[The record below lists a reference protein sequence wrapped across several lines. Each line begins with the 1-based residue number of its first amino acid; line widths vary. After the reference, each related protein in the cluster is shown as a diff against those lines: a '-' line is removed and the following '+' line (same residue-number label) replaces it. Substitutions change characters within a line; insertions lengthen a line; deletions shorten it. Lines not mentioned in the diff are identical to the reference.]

1 MKGANGVHPESGTGR
16 PRLII
21 VCGVP
26 GSGKSTF
33 ALHAADRWGA
43 VRFASETFAEQLGAA
58 ARTASGD
65 LSIEAIVHAYSEMG
79 AAVKT
84 SLATNKL
91 VVAVGSFR
99 SEEQRRRFQNI
110 AISSGASVV
119 TLRIVC
125 PIETAAKRVRSRLS
139 SGEKGPTADAMI
151 QIDAEL
157 NRAKDIDAVLTNDSS
172 IENFHGQVDAVI
184 EAVELGSDHHASMVS
199 HTNGNGQ

>member
-1 MKGANGVHPESGTGR
+1 MNGANGVHPEAGTGR

-33 ALHAADRWGA
+33 ALRAADRWRA
-43 VRFASETFAEQLGAA
+43 VRYASETFAEQLGAA
-58 ARTASGD
+58 ARTGSGD
-65 LSIEAIVHAYSEMG
+65 LSIEAIAHAYSEMG
-79 AAVKT
+79 AAVKN
-84 SLATNKL
+84 SLATNRL
-91 VVAVGSFR
+91 VVAAGSFR
-99 SEEQRRRFQNI
+99 SEELRRRFQDI

-139 SGEKGPTADAMI
+139 SGERGPTADAMI

-172 IENFHGQVDAVI
+172 IEDFHRQVDAVI

-199 HTNGNGQ
+199 HTNRNGQ

>member
-1 MKGANGVHPESGTGR
+1 MEERVGR

-33 ALHAADRWGA
+33 ALRVADRWGA
-43 VRFASETFAEQLGAA
+43 VKFASETFAEQLGAA
-58 ARTASGD
+58 ARTVSGD
-65 LSIEAIVHAYSEMG
+65 LSKEAIVHAYSVMG
-79 AAVKT
+79 AAVRE

-99 SEEQRRRFQNI
+99 SEEQRRRFRDI
-110 AISSGASVV
+110 ATSSGASVV

-125 PIETAAKRVRSRLS
+125 PIETAAKRVCSRLS
-139 SGEKGPTADAMI
+139 SGERGPTADAML

-172 IENFHGQVDAVI
+172 IEHFHRQVDAVI
-184 EAVELGSDHHASMVS
+184 QAVESGSDHHASMVS

>member
-1 MKGANGVHPESGTGR
+1 VGR

-21 VCGVP
+21 VCGIP

-33 ALHAADRWGA
+33 ALRAADRREA
-43 VRFASETFAEQLGAA
+43 VRFASENFAEQLGAA
-58 ARTASGD
+58 ARTVSGD
-65 LSIEAIVHAYSEMG
+65 LSKEAMVYAYSVMG
-79 AAVKT
+79 AAVRD

-99 SEEQRRRFQNI
+99 SEEQRRRFRDI
-110 AISSGASVV
+110 ATSSGASVIA
-119 TLRIVC
+119 LRIVC

-139 SGEKGPTADAMI
+139 SGERGPTADAML

-172 IENFHGQVDAVI
+172 IEHFHRHIDAVI
-184 EAVELGSDHHASMVS
+184 QAVEMGSDHHASIVS
-199 HTNGNGQ
+199 HTIGNGQ

>member
-1 MKGANGVHPESGTGR
+1 MRR
-16 PRLII
+16 PRLVI

-33 ALHAADRWGA
+33 ALHVADRCGA
-43 VRFASETFAEQLGAA
+43 VKFASETFAEELGAA

-65 LSIEAIVHAYSEMG
+65 LSKDAMLHAYAAMG
-79 AAVKT
+79 AAVRRA
-84 SLATNKL
+84 LATNKL

-99 SEEQRRRFQNI
+99 SEEQRRRFRDI
-110 AISSGASVV
+110 ATSSGASVV

-139 SGEKGPTADAMI
+139 SGERGPTADAML

-172 IENFHGQVDAVI
+172 IEQFHGQIDAVI
-184 EAVELGSDHHASMVS
+184 QAVESGSEHHASIVS

>member
-1 MKGANGVHPESGTGR
+1 MGR

-21 VCGVP
+21 VCGIP

-33 ALHAADRWGA
+33 ALRVADRWGA

-58 ARTASGD
+58 ARTVSGD
-65 LSIEAIVHAYSEMG
+65 LSKEAIVHAYSVMG
-79 AAVKT
+79 AAVRD

-99 SEEQRRRFQNI
+99 SEEQRRRFRDI
-110 AISSGASVV
+110 ATSSDASVV
-119 TLRIVC
+119 TLSIVC

-139 SGEKGPTADAMI
+139 SGERGPTADAML

-157 NRAKDIDAVLTNDSS
+157 NRAKDVDAVLTNDSS
-172 IENFHGQVDAVI
+172 IEHFHRQVDAVI
-184 EAVELGSDHHASMVS
+184 QAVESGSDHLASMVS

>member
-1 MKGANGVHPESGTGR
+1 MKGADGIYRESGMGR

-33 ALHAADRWGA
+33 ALHAANRWGA

-65 LSIEAIVHAYSEMG
+65 LSKEALVHAYSVMG
-79 AAVKT
+79 AAVSD

-99 SEEQRRRFQNI
+99 SKEQRRRFQDI
-110 AISSGASVV
+110 AISSGAGFV

-139 SGEKGPTADAMI
+139 SGEQGPTADAML

-172 IENFHGQVDAVI
+172 IEDFHRQVDSVI
-184 EAVELGSDHHASMVS
+184 EAVEYHHR
-199 HTNGNGQ
+199 

>member
-1 MKGANGVHPESGTGR
+1 MKGADGVRPESGMGR

-33 ALHAADRWGA
+33 ALQAANRWGA

-65 LSIEAIVHAYSEMG
+65 LSKEAIVHAYSMMG
-79 AAVKT
+79 AAVRDC
-84 SLATNKL
+84 LATNKL

-99 SEEQRRRFQNI
+99 SEEQRRRFQGI

-119 TLRIVC
+119 TLRVVC

-139 SGEKGPTADAMI
+139 SGERGPTAEAML

-172 IENFHGQVDAVI
+172 IEDFHRQVDAVI
-184 EAVELGSDHHASMVS
+184 EAIESGSDRRASMVS